1 MLKYSQKLISTIALL
16 AVVWPSQGY
25 SQAQP
30 RPAFW
35 AVEPFDL
42 WAYWLLFLVPASLA
56 LNPIKFSKDIIN
68 GLWIMVGVLFILI
81 IGLRYN
87 VGGDFDNYLTYL
99 EIAVAEVN
107 TAARGFT
114 GESEINF
121 AAVYGNASGYQ
132 LVNAF
137 AMSLGFWGLHGIY
150 LVNTFCGAIF
160 VIGLIKFCKKQP
172 LPWVALTVA
181 VPYMV
186 CAVSMGYTRQAT
198 ALGFLMW
205 GLSLLRPGNEL
216 KYIALVFIG
225 STFHLSV
232 LATIPF
238 VFCAREKTARSSYL
252 VLAVMAGFIAYF
264 LTTLEVGG
272 SGSLYNNLEIIWTY
286 TATRH
291 SPGGPIRTY
300 MNVLPVLVS
309 LLVWKRIRM
318 MSTDRGDYSLI
329 KWLSIVTLLSLPA
342 LLYSYTMTD
351 RMGIYLMPVQLAL
364 WPRIIAV
371 LETKLERSFMTSN
384 VIAFYGLV
392 LYVFFHYANHAHFWV
407 PYLMFPFTSEPIY
420 EHPVTMPRL

>member
-1 MLKYSQKLISTIALL
+1 MLKYSQKLIGTIAIF
-16 AVVWPSQGY
+16 AVLWS
-25 SQAQP
+25 SQAYSFEP
-30 RPAFW
+30 RPENFTIVPA
-35 AVEPFDL
+35 DM
-42 WAYWLLFLVPASLA
+42 WAYWLLFLAPAGLA
-56 LNPIKFSKDIIN
+56 LSPIKLSEDINYI
-68 GLWIMVGVLFILI
+68 LWTMVGVLFILL

-87 VGGDFDNYLTYL
+87 VGGDFDNYLTYYEL
-99 EIAVAEVN
+99 AIAEV
-107 TAARGFT
+107 TEVFT
-114 GESEINF
+114 GETAINF
-121 AAVYGNASGYQ
+121 GVAYGNASGYMA
-132 LVNAF
+132 LNALTHQ
-137 AMSLGFWGLHGIY
+137 MGIWGLHGIY

-172 LPWVALTVA
+172 LPWIALTVA

-286 TATRH
+286 TATRR

-351 RMGIYLMPVQLAL
+351 RMGIYLMPVQLAI

-420 EHPVTMPRL
+420 PHPIVMPGV

>member
-1 MLKYSQKLISTIALL
+1 MLKYSQKLIGIIALL

-42 WAYWLLFLVPASLA
+42 WAYWLLFLVPVSLA
-56 LNPIKFSKDIIN
+56 LNPIKLSKDIQN
-68 GLWIMVGVLFILI
+68 GLWIMVGVLFILL

-99 EIAVAEVN
+99 EISVAEVN

-205 GLSLLRPGNEL
+205 GLSLLRPGNEY
-216 KYIALVFIG
+216 KYAALIFLG

-232 LATIPF
+232 
-238 VFCAREKTARSSYL
+238 
-252 VLAVMAGFIAYF
+252 
-264 LTTLEVGG
+264 
-272 SGSLYNNLEIIWTY
+272 
-286 TATRH
+286 
-291 SPGGPIRTY
+291 
-300 MNVLPVLVS
+300 
-309 LLVWKRIRM
+309 
-318 MSTDRGDYSLI
+318 
-329 KWLSIVTLLSLPA
+329 IVTLPL
-342 LLYSYTMTD
+342 
-351 RMGIYLMPVQLAL
+351 VQIG
-364 WPRIIAV
+364 R
-371 LETKLERSFMTSN
+371 
-384 VIAFYGLV
+384 
-392 LYVFFHYANHAHFWV
+392 AHV
-407 PYLMFPFTSEPIY
+407 
-420 EHPVTMPRL
+420 